1 MQNRKNVLFY
11 TIDYLDWGEH
21 MKIYGQYNK
30 LIMRIMVIILPALM
44 LNLINTGS
52 EENTGSQSGTGR
64 EASDSFTNISKPLYY
79 LNYYTAIALLPE
91 EETAA
96 VHFIR
101 SAARYYQYPQRF
113 FPSDAIPFALPLFNI
128 VLTFYLFLNLFTKRV
143 DNTTELAHHT
153 GGHAPPALCYS

>member
-1 MQNRKNVLFY
+1 
-11 TIDYLDWGEH
+11 

-30 LIMRIMVIILPALM
+30 LIIRILVVILPALM

-52 EENTGSQSGTGR
+52 EENNGSPSGR
-64 EASDSFTNISKPLYY
+64 EASDSFTNLSKPLYY
-79 LNYYTAIALLPE
+79 LNYYTAIAFLPE

-96 VHFIR
+96 VHLIR
-101 SAARYYQYPQRF
+101 SSARYYQYPQRF
-113 FPSDAIPFALPLFNI
+113 FQSDTILFAQPLFNI

-143 DNTTELAHHT
+143 DNTTELAHHK